1 MSNQYHRLL
10 DAREL
15 QANLVQDRETV
26 FDAGGYG
33 HLELQIRVLA
43 AGSGGKIKIQHAAVN
58 EAEAFVD
65 LDTIE
70 QALGS
75 VANTALSA
83 NNFLRYVRWITDS
96 GVGGNPVA
104 LVDLI
109 CKN

>member
-15 QANLVQDRETV
+15 QANLIQDRETV
-26 FDAGGYG
+26 LDAGG
-33 HLELQIRVLA
+33 HRVLEFQIRVLA
-43 AGSGGKIKIQHAAVN
+43 AGTAGKIKIQHAAVN
-58 EAEAFVD
+58 EAEAFTD

-70 QALGS
+70 LNLS
-75 VANTALSA
+75 SLANSHQSA
-83 NNFLRYVRWITDS
+83 NNFLRYIRWITDS

-104 LVDLI
+104 LIDMV